1 MVTIIDYQVGNYFS
15 LTNALNKCEIKFKVS
30 NNINDIENSESLI
43 LPGVGSF
50 KTGMK
55 NLNKLNL
62 IEPIKNH
69 FIKKKKILG
78 ICLGMQLLLDES
90 EEFGFS
96 KGLGLIEGGI
106 KKLPKLSKLG
116 KQNLIPNITWSKI
129 EKNKSFENTYI
140 LNEVSN
146 ESFFYFVHS
155 FYAEVK
161 KEQNI
166 IAFSQFS
173 DFKFPSIINENNVLG
188 TQFHL
193 EKSGNAGIQIL
204 NNFLIK

>member
-1 MVTIIDYQVGNYFS
+1 
-15 LTNALNKCEIKFKVS
+15 
-30 NNINDIENSESLI
+30 
-43 LPGVGSF
+43 
-50 KTGMK
+50 MK